1 MNTET
6 YVTFEQAQALKR
18 LGFDWECATRF
29 YVDGKRKILAE
40 VPFTEKKNFNSDG
53 WYITVCSAPALH
65 IAAKWLREVKDLAIN
80 VIANGNGL
88 YEWTLTFLPNADGAE
103 EPIDRSTWCETYEE
117 ALSEGITAALKYL
130 EELQ

>member
-1 MNTET
+1 MSKET
-6 YVTFEQAQALKR
+6 YVTFEQAKALKR

-65 IAAKWLREVKDLAIN
+65 IAAKWLREVKGLAVN
-80 VIANGNGL
+80 VIAHDGGM
-88 YEWTLTFLPNADGAE
+88 YEFDIVFLPNAEDIEGYL
-103 EPIDRSTWCETYEE
+103 DRSPFCETYEE
-117 ALSEGITAALKYL
+117 ALSEGITVVIKYL